1 MVMQELDASRAE
13 AFAGRM
19 LGVVNSGMLA
29 LMVSVGHRTGLFD
42 TMADLE
48 PADSTRIA
56 EAAGLQERY
65 VREWLG
71 AMVTGGIVEYDPASG
86 TYWLPPEHAMSITRA
101 AGPGNVG
108 SYTQFIAMLG
118 QVEGDIVESFRNGG
132 GVPYAKFPEFTR
144 LMAEDSGMVFDAAL
158 IDTVLP
164 LVEGLPERL
173 VEGIRVADVG
183 CGSGHAI
190 NLMASAYPA
199 SQFVGYDF
207 SAEAVAAATAEA
219 ASLGLANARFE
230 ERDVATLGDAPA
242 YDFVTTFDSV
252 HDQAQPAVVLR
263 AIHDMVRPGGTY
275 LCVDIRASSDVAD
288 NVNHPLGAFLYTV
301 SCMHCMTVSLA
312 QGGAGLG
319 AAWGE
324 QTALAM
330 LAEAGFSD
338 VRVETVDGDIANNYY
353 VATNR

>member
-1 MVMQELDASRAE
+1 MVMQEIDVTRAE

-48 PADSTRIA
+48 PADSSMIA

-71 AMVTGGIVEYDPASG
+71 AVVTGGIVEYDPAHG
-86 TYWLPPEHAMSITRA
+86 TYWLPPEHALSVTRA

-118 QVEGDIVESFRNGG
+118 QVEGDIVASFRDGG
-132 GVPYAKFPEFTR
+132 GVPYTRFPEFTR
-144 LMAEDSGMVFDAAL
+144 LMAEDSAMVFDAAL

-173 VEGIRVADVG
+173 VEGIHVADVG

-199 SQFVGYDF
+199 SQFVGY
-207 SAEAVAAATAEA
+207 
-219 ASLGLANARFE
+219 NART
-230 ERDVATLGDAPA
+230 RHRRTQHPITAHIPDAW
-242 YDFVTTFDSV
+242 
-252 HDQAQPAVVLR
+252 R
-263 AIHDMVRPGGTY
+263 A
-275 LCVDIRASSDVAD
+275 
-288 NVNHPLGAFLYTV
+288 
-301 SCMHCMTVSLA
+301 
-312 QGGAGLG
+312 
-319 AAWGE
+319 
-324 QTALAM
+324 
-330 LAEAGFSD
+330 
-338 VRVETVDGDIANNYY
+338 
-353 VATNR
+353 